1 MPDPIANPR
10 PQGIP
15 EGESYLFVRLNPK
28 TGEFS
33 CLYSDVRDALALLA
47 LAQTT
52 MDKTTRDM
60 LGLNAPPAI
69 ATPHMSF
76 PGLDAMRKKQA

>member
-1 MPDPIANPR
+1 MSDNSK

-15 EGESYLFVRLNPK
+15 EGEAYLFVRLNPK

-33 CLYSDVRDALALLA
+33 CMHSNILDALALLS
-47 LAQTT
+47 LATT
-52 MDKTTRDM
+52 TLEKNKRDM

-69 ATPHMSF
+69 APPGMAF
-76 PGLDAMRKKQA
+76 PDFDLLRKKQA